1 MALGGYFLCLVELL
15 GVVDRIAEATIFWV
29 SQPTADDEVFGPCAA
44 PGSHLVGCFLH
55 YVPSRVLSWDR
66 RMRRVHFQ
74 ALFPRGGFGFSA
86 WLCVKQG
93 VLWGPPSEA
102 ENGILQDQFHC
113 ISYSQGSTAVYASY
127 HVSHSYVQPDVS
139 PTGILNRYW
148 QGILMDS
155 LSPQLGLVLQALL
168 MRAPRNATVKAKGQL
183 GKRP

>member
-1 MALGGYFLCLVELL
+1 
-15 GVVDRIAEATIFWV
+15 
-29 SQPTADDEVFGPCAA
+29 
-44 PGSHLVGCFLH
+44 
-55 YVPSRVLSWDR
+55 
-66 RMRRVHFQ
+66 MRRVHFQ

-155 LSPQLGLVLQALL
+155 LSPQLGLVLSPASRRQETPGTTYA
-168 MRAPRNATVKAKGQL
+168 RAAERHGEGEGAARQKAVT
-183 GKRP
+183 RYTRT